1 MFDGIYHVDFDDL
14 GRLVLPEPWRHNTIR
29 HQVILVPGK
38 VVLNRDCLRAFAPM
52 DFGPMANKLRLKRS
66 EPFLG
71 SPTLMLLG
79 VSSDYCAVDAEWR
92 LHVDALP
99 RFKQMFDATVTLI
112 GHGRFFELWRTDP
125 LLGGTDVIRS

>member
-14 GRLVLPEPWRHNTIR
+14 GRLALPEPWRHNTIR
-29 HQVILVPGK
+29 HQVILMPAK

-71 SPTLMLLG
+71 SLTLMLLG
-79 VSSDYCAVDAEWR
+79 
-92 LHVDALP
+92 LALITAP
-99 RFKQMFDATVTLI
+99 WMQN
-112 GHGRFFELWRTDP
+112 
-125 LLGGTDVIRS
+125 GGYTSARCLASGTCSMRPSH